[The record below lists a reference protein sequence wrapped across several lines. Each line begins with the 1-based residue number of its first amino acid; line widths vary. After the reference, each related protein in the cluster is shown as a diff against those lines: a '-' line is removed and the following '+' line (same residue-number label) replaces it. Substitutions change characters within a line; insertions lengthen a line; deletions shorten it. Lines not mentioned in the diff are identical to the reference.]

1 MIPVSYTHLMANHC
15 AEFINSPYART
26 GIIENNPIHKDMVY
40 AGRTA
45 KLAFILNVVIDAEK
59 HIINAFAGD
68 MEEAHETGC
77 AFVSELA
84 SVKAVPADIVITTNG
99 GYPLDQNV
107 YQAVKGL
114 SLIHI

>member
-1 MIPVSYTHLMANHC
+1 MNHISLLVSQAVEKRLPGIASEVTVMANHC

-77 AFVSELA
+77 AFCV
-84 SVKAVPADIVITTNG
+84 
-99 GYPLDQNV
+99 
-107 YQAVKGL
+107 
-114 SLIHI
+114 